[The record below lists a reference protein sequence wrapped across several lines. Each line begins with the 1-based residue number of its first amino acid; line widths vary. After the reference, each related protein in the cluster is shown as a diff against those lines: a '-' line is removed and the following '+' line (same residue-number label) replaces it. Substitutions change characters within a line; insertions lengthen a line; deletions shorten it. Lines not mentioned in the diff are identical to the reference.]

1 MTGAVVTVPPRPLT
15 RTGADGALV
24 IAGAAV
30 LVLAALPVHRTSVSS
45 AEAAV
50 FRVLNGTTV
59 LPFALVWVVM
69 QLGNVLV
76 VPASAVL
83 AAALRR
89 WWLAAELLVAG
100 AGTYLV
106 AKVVKGLVPRG
117 RPSGLLSDVV
127 IRGAEAHGRGFVSGH
142 AATLA
147 ALATVAWPWL
157 GRRGRT
163 AVVVLVVVVCTTRVY
178 VGAHLPL
185 DVVGGAGLG
194 IAVGGAVRLVLG
206 RPGPTR
212 APDPACP
219 VPDPVVE

>member
-1 MTGAVVTVPPRPLT
+1 VTRLLSAPERALT
-15 RTGADGALV
+15 RGRAEVAL
-24 IAGAAV
+24 IAGGAGV
-30 LVLAALPVHRTSVSS
+30 LVLAALPVHRHSVSG

-50 FRVLNGTTV
+50 FHLINGTTV
-59 LPFALVWVVM
+59 LPFVVVWPVM

-76 VPASAVL
+76 VPASAAL
-83 AAALRR
+83 AAAFRR

-100 AGTYLV
+100 AGTYLI
-106 AKVVKGLVPRG
+106 AKVVKGVVPRG
-117 RPSGLLSDVV
+117 RPSGLISDVV

-157 GRRGRT
+157 GHRGRIV
-163 AVVVLVVVVCTTRVY
+163 VVVLVTVVCLTRIY

-194 IAVGGAVRLVLG
+194 IAVGGCVRLLMG
-206 RPGPTR
+206 RPR
-212 APDPACP
+212 
-219 VPDPVVE
+219 